1 MEEKTYGNI
10 LDVLRE
16 FAPESIDRF
25 RDLATSDIR
34 GIEDKIVHETSRELG
49 AIEVSNPRVRELIQ
63 DLGIDGY
70 QAEFTALR
78 DAFAEEAAADAPVVD
93 TDTEQLD
100 RDDIGPD
107 EDTEYHPAL
116 SYDGYDPEDFAPME
130 EPVRQNSSIP
140 PSEEIENLSTFETP
154 VAKDDAPKADPAAP
168 EDTERPQ
175 PAASEAGTIR
185 DLGREISGGTP
196 NPFDHIAR
204 DTKFDA
210 IVTTGNALLG
220 LNRFTKQDLVREYGK
235 IDGSRIYDDSMA
247 KIQAAMSDARDGKI
261 STRDFIDRFKEAY
274 ETAYETKSTRDEVIK
289 DFRKELDSA
298 VHAKDPV
305 SRGEH
310 MGNAYRNFV
319 ENRAYFKE
327 ALVEKGARESDAEK
341 TMDRLE
347 RVFESAFDRD
357 GSDASAGE
365 NLTDFSNQYAY
376 AFNGTKGMPETARPD
391 VPADRQQYLDR
402 AEFWSHQGEKFV
414 RYRSDLFSN
423 ASRLGESYNRMKAA
437 SGGVEKGV
445 AVAGFVGD
453 VARFLQ
459 SNALETVV
467 LELVKVVVT
476 YLSGAEVEKDIEKM
490 IREYEPD
497 IDRTDVPETDT
508 EPMENLE
515 QDPDKTELPDPEIP
529 EHDETEK
536 PEEDSTEKHEGDR
549 DPDEHDRTDSTEDD
563 QGDTERPEDP
573 TEADPAEDEKDPV
586 GRPEEVLDPTEKP
599 EGDGVETAKDP
610 AEQSEVE
617 HTPEGED
624 VPESGAP
631 DKSEADLTGTAV
643 ETAEEQ
649 ETEADPV
656 DADLEPDDAAASAVS
671 EHGAEHAE
679 EDRVDK
685 SDVREAFASQK
696 ASGEDTE
703 DEGNGVT
710 VEEAVN
716 AGEPTTDKNE
726 RGEPSVERE
735 DDISDDRLT
744 GMLDDYV
751 AGDISAVDMMDLLGG
766 NMRIEEAVM
775 RLVGAEGGVENLT
788 MERMDQLTDLL
799 AEANEYTNGD
809 TLKGLTTIANEN
821 PGLGWDIEQLQNGMI
836 GKSWIDFDNQD
847 PPMDIELGGATF
859 VADETG
865 LTGVSG
871 SESFTGIEYVADP
884 VEASMNDVIRDRVQD
899 VTFKAPD
906 PVEIPEP
913 HDVDL
918 RAPDSVEQ
926 NDPPAADQEF
936 PYETGSDGAEN
947 VFAGGAD
954 MDEAVEAA
962 AVIL

>member
-78 DAFAEEAAADAPVVD
+78 DAFAEEAAAGAHVVD
-93 TDTEQLD
+93 TDTEQFD
-100 RDDIGPD
+100 SDDIGPD

-154 VAKDDAPKADPAAP
+154 VAKDDAPKAVPAAQ

-175 PAASEAGTIR
+175 PAASDAGQTIR

-347 RVFESAFDRD
+347 RVFESAFDRG

-497 IDRTDVPETDT
+497 IDRTDVPEADA
-508 EPMENLE
+508 EPMEKLE

-529 EHDETEK
+529 GHDETEK
-536 PEEDSTEKHEGDR
+536 REDSADKPEDERDPDGHDHAEVPEED
-549 DPDEHDRTDSTEDD
+549 PD
-563 QGDTERPEDP
+563 DTERLEDP
-573 TEADPAEDEKDPV
+573 DRSDHAEEEKDPAA
-586 GRPEEVLDPTEKP
+586 RPEEALDPTEKP
-599 EGDGVETAKDP
+599 EGDGVETAEDP

-617 HTPEGED
+617 HTPEGEA

-631 DKSEADLTGTAV
+631 DKSEDDLPDADV
-643 ETAEEQ
+643 ETAEEH

-656 DADLEPDDAAASAVS
+656 DADPEPDDAAASAVS
-671 EHGAEHAE
+671 KHGAEHAE
-679 EDRVDK
+679 EDRFDK

-809 TLKGLTTIANEN
+809 TLRGLTTIANEN

-836 GKSWIDFDNQD
+836 GKSWVDFDNHD
-847 PPMDIELGGATF
+847 TPMDIELGGATF

-884 VEASMNDVIRDRVQD
+884 VEASMNDVVRDRVGD
-899 VTFKAPD
+899 VAFDAPD
-906 PVEIPEP
+906 PVEIPEH
-913 HDVDL
+913 HDVDIYN
-918 RAPDSVEQ
+918 ADKATMS
-926 NDPPAADQEF
+926 DPPAVDNEPRYNADI
-936 PYETGSDGAEN
+936 GAEN
-947 VFAGGAD
+947 VYAGGAD
-954 MDEAVEAA
+954 MEEAVEAA